1 MPSGFSFRGHIMKQE
16 KTYMGIEGSEEYV
29 KPSKWWIMDAL
40 GRRVYIYKRTRWE
53 AQEII
58 DAYYGKNHYKVN
70 QA

>member
-1 MPSGFSFRGHIMKQE
+1 MKQE
-16 KTYMGIEGSEEYV
+16 KTYMGIEGTAEAGEYV